1 MSCER
6 TLPLLPL
13 VALDSADAADRTAAL
28 EHVAGCARCAE
39 ALRELGAAR
48 AALASFTVEDAPATD
63 AVAIRAEA
71 ADDAPHAAPRVAA
84 PPRRFSRLAKA
95 AAALLVGAAALGV
108 ALLHGDL
115 TVEQGAAT
123 LRIAW
128 RAPAPPAQDR
138 VAPPADESAPTPE
151 YLAAALDELAR
162 HLSALETRHEREL
175 LLLAEAVDRQQRS
188 RDRGVDR
195 RFHSLEQQTRDG
207 FLFTN
212 EVLDHVVD
220 QLAQTDAP
228 APTDA
233 PAHDESKDH

>member
-13 VALDSADAADRTAAL
+13 VALDVADAADRTAAL
-28 EHVAGCARCAE
+28 DHVAGCARCAE
-39 ALRELGAAR
+39 ALRELEAAL
-48 AALASFTVEDAPATD
+48 AALASFTVEEAPATD
-63 AVAIRAEA
+63 AAMIRAGAEGET
-71 ADDAPHAAPRVAA
+71 PLAAPRLAA
-84 PPRRFSRLAKA
+84 PLRRFSGLAKA

-108 ALLHGDL
+108 AFLHGEL
-115 TVEQGAAT
+115 TVERGAAT

-128 RAPAPPAQDR
+128 RAPAPAQDGL
-138 VAPPADESAPTPE
+138 APVPDAAGAATPE
-151 YLAAALDELAR
+151 YLAAAIDELAR

-188 RDRGVDR
+188 RDRGVES

-207 FLFTN
+207 FLITN

-220 QLAQTDAP
+220 RLAKSGP
-228 APTDA
+228 P
-233 PAHDESKDH
+233 PHDDSNDH

>member
-13 VALDSADAADRTAAL
+13 VALDVADAADRTAAL
-28 EHVAGCARCAE
+28 DHVAGCARCAE
-39 ALRELGAAR
+39 ALRELEAAR
-48 AALASFTVEDAPATD
+48 AALASFTVEEAPATD
-63 AVAIRAEA
+63 AAMIRAGAEGET
-71 ADDAPHAAPRVAA
+71 PLAAPRLAA
-84 PPRRFSRLAKA
+84 PPRRFFGLAKA

-108 ALLHGDL
+108 AFLHGEL
-115 TVEQGAAT
+115 TVERGAAT

-128 RAPAPPAQDR
+128 RA
-138 VAPPADESAPTPE
+138 SAPARAEDGIAPAADAAAATPE
-151 YLAAALDELAR
+151 YLAAAIDELAR

-188 RDRGVDR
+188 RDRGVES

-220 QLAQTDAP
+220 RLAQSGSPAP
-228 APTDA
+228 ADPNN
-233 PAHDESKDH
+233 PNNH

>member
-28 EHVAGCARCAE
+28 DHVAGCARCAE
-39 ALRELGAAR
+39 ALRELEAAR
-48 AALASFTVEDAPATD
+48 AALASFTVEEAPATD
-63 AVAIRAEA
+63 AAAILAEA
-71 ADDAPHAAPRVAA
+71 GDDALRGDPRPAA
-84 PPRRFSRLAKA
+84 PPRRFSGFAKA
-95 AAALLVGAAALGV
+95 AAALLVGAAALGI
-108 ALLHGDL
+108 AFLHGEL
-115 TVEQGAAT
+115 TVEQGGAT

-128 RAPAPPAQDR
+128 RAPAPAQDGL
-138 VAPPADESAPTPE
+138 APAPDAAASVTPE

-162 HLSALETRHEREL
+162 HLSDLETRHEREL
-175 LLLAEAVDRQQRS
+175 LLLADAVDRQQRS

-207 FLFTN
+207 FIFTN

-220 QLAQTDAP
+220 RLEKSGAP
-228 APTDA
+228 ASADRN
-233 PAHDESKDH
+233 DH